1 MFTSVM
7 SVNCVRVILVTSR
20 VMISPQAGTS
30 CLSAPPGIRIFF
42 FMIFEKNSGES
53 FLWFRTGVFRFS
65 SASYIQYY
73 AVIASPDIF
82 KAGPHIL
89 GPNIQP

>member
-73 AVIASPDIF
+73 AAIASPDIF
-82 KAGPHIL
+82 KAGRHIL
-89 GPNIQP
+89 GPKIQP

>member
-20 VMISPQAGTS
+20 VMISPQAGIS

-73 AVIASPDIF
+73 AVTASPDIF
-82 KAGPHIL
+82 KAGTHIL